1 MHRNFFKAAAAIA
14 MLAVI
19 IGAFGAH
26 LLKSFLSPQELES
39 IQTAATFQMSHAIAL
54 FLTGILY
61 RLYRRQKIIYAGY
74 LFFSGIIL
82 FSGSIYLRIL
92 LSNLGLPKANV
103 AAIITPFGGVSFIL
117 GWFLLMVAIS
127 PSKKKHQESGE

>member
-1 MHRNFFKAAAAIA
+1 MHRSFFKAASAVA

-26 LLKSFLSPQELES
+26 LLKNFLAPQELES
-39 IQTAATFQMSHAIAL
+39 IQTAVTYQMTHAIAL
-54 FLTGILY
+54 FLTGLVY
-61 RLYRRQKIIYAGY
+61 RTYRKTKMIYAGY

-92 LSNLGLPKANV
+92 LSNMGLPKTNMI
-103 AAIITPFGGVSFIL
+103 AIITPFGGASFIL
-117 GWFLLMVAIS
+117 GWLLLMVAL
-127 PSKKKHQESGE
+127 PSSNKKYIESKE

>member
-1 MHRNFFKAAAAIA
+1 MHRSFFKAASAVA

-26 LLKSFLSPQELES
+26 LLKNYLSPQELES
-39 IQTAATFQMSHAIAL
+39 IQTAVTYQMTHAIAL
-54 FLTGILY
+54 FLTGILCRIY
-61 RLYRRQKIIYAGY
+61 RKPKMIFAGY

-92 LSNLGLPKANV
+92 LSNMGLPQTNMI
-103 AAIITPFGGVSFIL
+103 AIITPFGGASFIL
-117 GWFLLMVAIS
+117 GWLLLMVAIPS
-127 PSKKKHQESGE
+127 SKKKYQESGE